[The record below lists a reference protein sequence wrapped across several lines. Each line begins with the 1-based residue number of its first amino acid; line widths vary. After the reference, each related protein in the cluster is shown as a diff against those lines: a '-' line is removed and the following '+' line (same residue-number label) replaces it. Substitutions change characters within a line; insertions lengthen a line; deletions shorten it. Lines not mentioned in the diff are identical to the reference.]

1 MGDWVNGRWKNESMD
16 WAIGIIEEWVIGL
29 MMIGLIEEWMIG

>member
-1 MGDWVNGRWKNESMD
+1 MGDCVNGRWKNGSMD

-29 MMIGLIEEWMIG
+29 IEEWMIG